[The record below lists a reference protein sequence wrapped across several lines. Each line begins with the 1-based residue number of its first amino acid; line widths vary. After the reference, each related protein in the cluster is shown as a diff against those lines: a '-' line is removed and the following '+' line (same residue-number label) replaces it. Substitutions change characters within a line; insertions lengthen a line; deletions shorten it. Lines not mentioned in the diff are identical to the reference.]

1 MCEMTFELQTVVWLK
16 NVHLKMLGYLLVT
29 HPVCLFFA
37 VQVCWLEPPR
47 LEQSSSTLQR
57 EGLYSTVHGAP
68 AEPTATPSNL
78 TLKVSLMTDIYTLG
92 FISAKEVL
100 CSFLALQFKRKPF
113 PRGLD
118 AANQFIH
125 SLKQTIFFCLFF
137 SLYVKFILFNHEVW
151 SEDVLCFQSQSWSC
165 FSLT

>member
-1 MCEMTFELQTVVWLK
+1 
-16 NVHLKMLGYLLVT
+16 MLGYLLVT

-68 AEPTATPSNL
+68 AKPTATPSNL

-92 FISAKEVL
+92 FISAKDVL
-100 CSFLALQFKRKPF
+100 CSFLALQFKRNPS

-125 SLKQTIFFCLFF
+125 SLKQTIFFCLLPPFISNFF
-137 SLYVKFILFNHEVW
+137 CSTMRFDQKMCCVFRLKAGAVSHWHNAELEMKEKKELFT
-151 SEDVLCFQSQSWSC
+151 S
-165 FSLT
+165 